1 MGKNAIVGQS
11 GGPTSVINAS
21 LAGVFESCKS
31 RGAEIV
37 YGMCNGVAGLLEE
50 RVVDLFTVLTDD
62 LDIELLKRMMTARQW
77 KKFKNSYYFYRP
89 IGWQNHVYVHHIYT
103 KYPKH
108 NWGHDKRRPRPE
120 CSYGRP
126 GWPGGTH
133 VTYGPGKPDKH
144 HKHHKHDKKWK
155 HDKKKW
161 KHDRD
166 WDDDDDDDDDD
177 D

>member
-1 MGKNAIVGQS
+1 
-11 GGPTSVINAS
+11 
-21 LAGVFESCKS
+21 
-31 RGAEIV
+31 
-37 YGMCNGVAGLLEE
+37 
-50 RVVDLFTVLTDD
+50 
-62 LDIELLKRMMTARQW
+62 MMTARQW

-89 IGWQNHVYVHHIYT
+89 IGWNNHVYVHHIYT

-120 CSYGRP
+120 CSYGKP

-144 HKHHKHDKKWK
+144 HKHDKKWK
-155 HDKKKW
+155 QDKKKW

-166 WDDDDDDDDDD
+166 WDDDDNDRMMTKIKTEIKTNIR
-177 D
+177 

>member
-1 MGKNAIVGQS
+1 
-11 GGPTSVINAS
+11 
-21 LAGVFESCKS
+21 
-31 RGAEIV
+31 
-37 YGMCNGVAGLLEE
+37 
-50 RVVDLFTVLTDD
+50 
-62 LDIELLKRMMTARQW
+62 MMTARQW
-77 KKFKNSYYFYRP
+77 KRFKNSYYFYRP
-89 IGWQNHVYVHHIYT
+89 IGWENHVYVHHIYT

-120 CSYGRP
+120 CNYGRP

-133 VTYGPGKPDKH
+133 ETYGPGKPC
-144 HKHHKHDKKWK
+144 KHHKHDKKWKHDKKKWK

-177 D
+177 